1 MSEFR
6 DTSPIREGSIEDQ
19 RMLLLDIQ
27 GQLLTDEYAGLLGK
41 IDAMMGESEYRGSFF
56 NDCDLLRPVVALSK
70 LKTEFG
76 DSIDIYNIRLVGT
89 KNTPTGVSE
98 KYLDFPVAESIGSD
112 IVLPRDGFDNEDAS
126 LVTRQI
132 ALLHTAREEGLLPNL
147 SGNMAYIFDPS
158 TAIAMK
164 KQVKP

>member
-6 DTSPIREGSIEDQ
+6 DTSPIQEGSIEDQ

-27 GQLLTDEYAGLLGK
+27 GQLLTAEYAGLLGK
-41 IDAMMGESEYRGSFF
+41 IDAMMGENEYRGSFF

-70 LKTEFG
+70 LRTEFG

-89 KNTPTGVSE
+89 KNTPVSVSE

-112 IVLPRDGFDNEDAS
+112 VVLPKDGFDDEDVS

-164 KQVKP
+164 KQV